1 MIINARIRQLVNY
14 ALAHGLIEKTDEV
27 WAINSLL
34 SLLCE
39 TEYTDQA
46 AEDAPLEEILG
57 DLCDHAEKKGIIGDT
72 LAERD
77 VFDAKLMGALTPRPS
92 DVISKF
98 LSLYKESPK
107 YATDWYYDFSRVS
120 DYIRTYRV
128 KKDVKWVYSCEYG
141 DIDITINLSKPE
153 KDPKTIALQKSMPQ
167 SGYPKCQLCREAEGY
182 AGTLSYP
189 ARSNHRIIPIRLNG
203 EDWFLQYSP
212 YVYYNEHCIALTAE
226 HKPMNVNIDTV
237 RRALDF
243 VTQFPHYF
251 IGSNAG
257 LPIVGGSILAHE
269 HMQGGNY
276 EFAMAKAAVRRTVK
290 FEGFDGV
297 CAELIKWPMPV
308 VRLRSSDK
316 TELLSLASHIFDSW
330 SVYSDPTAF
339 VFAET
344 DGAPHNAI
352 TPIVRRRG
360 NAYEVD
366 LVLRNNITTPDYP
379 LGYFHPHPDKH
390 NIKKENIGLIEVMG
404 LAVLPS
410 RLKKEMAAVADA
422 LASGRELSSD
432 EMTAKHADWVSRF
445 IGNYKFD
452 KDNVDGILK
461 NEIGKTFVEVL
472 ADAGVFKDTP
482 EGNAAFDRYIEFAGG
497 K

>member
-1 MIINARIRQLVNY
+1 MISTRIRQLVNY
-14 ALAHGLIEKTDEV
+14 ALSHWLIEKADEV

-34 SLLCE
+34 SLLGE
-39 TEYTDQA
+39 NEYADKE
-46 AEDAPLEEILG
+46 AEGAPLEEILG
-57 DLCDHAEKKGIIGDT
+57 ALCDEAYKKGIIGET
-72 LAERD
+72 TAERD

-98 LSLYKESPK
+98 SSLYKESPES
-107 YATDWYYDFSRVS
+107 ATNWYYDFSRAS

-128 KKDVKWVYSCEYG
+128 KKDVKWVYPCEYG
-141 DIDITINLSKPE
+141 DVDITINLSKPE

-189 ARSNHRIIPIRLNG
+189 ARSNHRIIPIKLNG

-212 YVYYNEHCIALTAE
+212 YVYYNEHCIALTAD
-226 HKPMNVNIDTV
+226 HRPMNVDINTV

-243 VTQFPHYF
+243 VSQFPHYF

-269 HMQGGNY
+269 HMQGGRY
-276 EFAMAKAAVRRTVK
+276 EFAMAKAPARRTVK
-290 FEGFDGV
+290 FDGYDGV
-297 CAELIKWPMPV
+297 CAELVKWPMPV
-308 VRLRSSDK
+308 VRLRSTDK
-316 TELLSLASHIFDSW
+316 NELVALASHIFDTW
-330 SVYSDPTAF
+330 NVYSDESAF
-339 VFAET
+339 VFANT
-344 DGAPHNAI
+344 NGADHNAI

-360 NAYEVD
+360 DAYEVD
-366 LVLRNNITTPDYP
+366 LVLRNNITTEEYP

-422 LASGRELSSD
+422 IINGRDLLSD
-432 EMTAKHADWVSRF
+432 ELTAKHASWVSEF
-445 IGNYKFD
+445 IGNYTVN
-452 KDNVDGILK
+452 KDNIDDILK
-461 NEIGKTFVEVL
+461 KEIGKTFVAVL
-472 ADAGVFKDTP
+472 SDAGVFKDT
-482 EGNAAFDRYIEFAGG
+482 EKGRAAFDRYVEFAGG
-497 K
+497 R